1 MSTAVSTASPA
12 DNVPAEAVRYICGCS
27 VCAGAGASLA
37 QQDGASPAGASAL
50 AASTPPP
57 GDAGVAATL
66 LAGSR
71 WAGAD
76 ANGKTVITYSFIGS
90 GSTFSAA
97 SGPYLASASGLSE
110 ADRATTRK
118 VLSNIEA
125 VCGVTFVEVADSGDA
140 HGVLRYGYSQR
151 PNDMG
156 YAGYAYYPSPAEIGG
171 DIWIGSAQA
180 AAEWDHYRPG
190 LILHETLHA
199 LGLKHPFD
207 GGLVLA
213 PQDDIIP
220 NTVMSYSAVAGSRSG
235 AMSRYPDEP
244 MPLDIQA
251 LQLLYG
257 AVDSNP
263 GDTVYDLSG
272 SAFQANFHVVLDSGG
287 KDTLNAS
294 RVENA
299 VSLDLTPGASSA
311 VGLTVHAFSY
321 NGAGA
326 SRTVGY
332 STYEDTLKVA
342 AGTWIENAVGS
353 THADRLAGNALA
365 NMLAGGAGDDA
376 LSGGGGDDMLNGG
389 TGMDTAFYAGRARDF
404 NIEAYAD
411 GFRVTDRTGK
421 EGTDLLVGVESLQF
435 ADGGLQLH
443 GDSQGMAANRPLAT
457 LIDLYSH
464 SFNRLPAAD
473 DLSFWLAQYGAG
485 KSLSAI
491 GDTFRQMESAGN
503 ADNCGSVVFTVMELA
518 HTFAGRSAHGFMA
531 DLLGGATQAAR
542 ALAGAGA
549 LPQDAVDLAGS
560 DTPVLVIGA
569 AFVPEQ
575 HMV

>member
-1 MSTAVSTASPA
+1 MSTAVSTT
-12 DNVPAEAVRYICGCS
+12 
-27 VCAGAGASLA
+27 
-37 QQDGASPAGASAL
+37 SPAGH
-50 AASTPPP
+50 
-57 GDAGVAATL
+57 AGPL
-66 LAGSR
+66 LAGSQ

-76 ANGKTVITYSFIGS
+76 PGGRTPITYSFIGT
-90 GSTFSAA
+90 GSTYSAA
-97 SGPYLASASGLSE
+97 SGGFQATASSLSE
-110 ADRATTRK
+110 ADRAVTRK

-125 VCGVTFVEVADSGDA
+125 VCGVTFVEVADGGGS

-156 YAGYAYYPSPAEIGG
+156 YAGYAFYPSPAEIGG

-180 AAEWDHYRPG
+180 GAEWDHYRPG

-199 LGLKHPFD
+199 LGLKHPFE
-207 GGLVLA
+207 GGLMLA
-213 PQDDIIP
+213 AHDDIIP
-220 NTVMSYSAVAGSRSG
+220 NTVMSYSPVAGSRSG

-257 AVDSNP
+257 AVDSNVN
-263 GDTVYDLSG
+263 DTVYDISG

-287 KDTLNAS
+287 KDTLDAS
-294 RVENA
+294 RVITA

-321 NGAGA
+321 SGAGA
-326 SRTVGY
+326 SYTVGH
-332 STYEDTLKVA
+332 STYEDTLKIA
-342 AGTWIENAVGS
+342 AGSWIENAVGS
-353 THADRLAGNALA
+353 AHADRLAGNALA

-389 TGMDTAFYAGRARDF
+389 SGVDTAFYAGRTSDF
-404 NIEAYAD
+404 SIEEYAD
-411 GFRVTDRTGK
+411 GFRVTDLSAK
-421 EGTDLLVGVESLQF
+421 EGTDILVDVESLQF
-435 ADGGLQLH
+435 ADGSLQLH
-443 GDSQGMAANRPLAT
+443 GGSQGMAAGRPLAT
-457 LIDLYSH
+457 LIDLYSN

-473 DLSFWLAQYGAG
+473 DLSYWLAQYGAG

-491 GDTFRQMESAGN
+491 GDTFRKMESAGH

-531 DLLGGATQAAR
+531 DLLGGAAQAAR
-542 ALAGAGA
+542 AQAATA
-549 LPQDAVDLAGS
+549 LPQDAPLTAADS
-560 DTPVLVIGA
+560 MPVQIVGTA
-569 AFVPEQ
+569 MFVAEQ

>member
-1 MSTAVSTASPA
+1 MFTAS
-12 DNVPAEAVRYICGCS
+12 S
-27 VCAGAGASLA
+27 TT
-37 QQDGASPAGASAL
+37 SPAGD
-50 AASTPPP
+50 AA
-57 GDAGVAATL
+57 AL
-66 LAGSR
+66 LAGSQ
-71 WAGAD
+71 WADTGPGAR
-76 ANGKTVITYSFIGS
+76 TTITYSFIGA

-97 SGPYLASASGLSE
+97 SGPYLASASALSE
-110 ADRATTRK
+110 ADRNTTRK

-180 AAEWDHYRPG
+180 GSEWDYYRPG

-199 LGLKHPFD
+199 LGLKHPFE

-213 PQDDIIP
+213 AQEDIIP
-220 NTVMSYSAVAGSRSG
+220 NTVMSYSTVAGSTSG

-257 AVDSNP
+257 AVDSNA
-263 GDTVYDLSG
+263 GDTVYDISG
-272 SAFQANFHVVLDSGG
+272 NAFQANFHVVLDSGG
-287 KDTLNAS
+287 KDTLDAS
-294 RVENA
+294 RVGNA

-321 NGAGA
+321 GGSGA
-326 SRTVGY
+326 SRTLGH
-332 STYEDTLKVA
+332 STYEDTLKIA
-342 AGTWIENAVGS
+342 AGSWIENAVGS
-353 THADRLAGNALA
+353 AWADRLAGNALP
-365 NMLAGGAGDDA
+365 NMLSGGAGDDA

-389 TGMDTAFYAGRARDF
+389 PGIDTAFYAGHISDF
-404 NIEAYAD
+404 SIEEYAD
-411 GFRVTDRTGK
+411 GFRVTDLTGQ
-421 EGTDLLVGVESLQF
+421 EGADILVDVESLQF
-435 ADGGLQLH
+435 ADGSLQLH
-443 GDSQGMAANRPLAT
+443 GGSQGMAAGRPLAT

-473 DLSFWLAQYGAG
+473 DLSYWLAQYGAG

-491 GDTFRQMESAGN
+491 GDTFRKMESAGS
-503 ADNCGSVVFTVMELA
+503 ADNCGAVVFTVMELA
-518 HTFAGRSAHGFMA
+518 HTFAGRSAHGFMT
-531 DLLGGATQAAR
+531 DLLGGAAQAAR
-542 ALAGAGA
+542 AQVAAAG
-549 LPQDAVDLAGS
+549 LPQDAPDAGLDGLAVQVVGVAS
-560 DTPVLVIGA
+560 
-569 AFVPEQ
+569 FVPEQ